1 MTALVGAIVGSLAAV
16 GIVLIGAAVSG
27 HQLPARTNSSQRKPT
42 PAERSARARVVAA
55 AMLAGIAGW
64 LLSGLIA
71 IGLLLA
77 GGVVAVPLF
86 RQADRERRLLVARTE
101 ALAGWAESLRDY
113 VKSHAGLRQSV
124 VASLNT
130 VDDVI
135 RPEVEALAADLDT
148 ESPDVALERF
158 AARLA
163 DPVADLLATA
173 LTVALGESGARDIPG
188 LLGQLAQDARDEVSG
203 IRRVS
208 VAHEKAFGTARAMAI
223 VVVATAAGMFA
234 VNGSYLR
241 VYRTAPGQVVL
252 LLVAAVA
259 LLAVWG
265 LVRMSRPVRPLRVL
279 ATEADAVVPVAPASS
294 AAVAT

>member
-1 MTALVGAIVGSLAAV
+1 MNALLGATVGVLSAV
-16 GIVLIGAAVSG
+16 GVMLIGAAVAG
-27 HQLPARTNSSQRKPT
+27 HQLPARTNPSHRRPT
-42 PAERSARARVVAA
+42 PAERQARARVAAVAII
-55 AMLAGIAGW
+55 AGVAGW
-64 LLSGLIA
+64 LLTGLIA

-86 RQADRERRLLVARTE
+86 RQADRERRLLLARTE

-124 VASLNT
+124 VASLHT
-130 VDDVI
+130 VDEVI

-163 DPVADLLATA
+163 DPVGDLLATA
-173 LTVALGESGARDIPG
+173 LAVALGESGARDIPS
-188 LLGQLAQDARDEVSG
+188 LLGQLAQDARDEISG

-234 VNGSYLR
+234 VNGAYLQ
-241 VYRTAPGQVVL
+241 VYRTAAGQIVL

-279 ATEADAVVPVAPASS
+279 GPESAGPPAHRSVS
-294 AAVAT
+294 FGAGAG